1 MVRWFSVFAV
11 LSVAALWGCSS
22 ASGNADDK
30 LLGQIAKSEAE
41 FRRFV
46 DADADVDWLDADVQA
61 VVGELLRGYAEYAN
75 GHRSDSL
82 SIAFL
87 MRRADLL
94 QGKGDA
100 AGAVKQWIDIAE
112 GFPQSASAPEAIFLV
127 GFARESALRDTA
139 GALEAYGELVK
150 TYPLSPWAEQA
161 TLAAKWLTFDEA
173 AIIRA
178 LGGE

>member
-1 MVRWFSVFAV
+1 MVRWSVVFAV
-11 LSVAALWGCSS
+11 LTAAALGGCSG
-22 ASGNADDK
+22 ASGDADAN
-30 LLGQIAKSEAE
+30 LLAQIAESEAQ

-46 DADADVDWLDADVQA
+46 EADADVDWLDESVQS
-61 VVGELLRGYAEYAN
+61 VVGELLRGYAAYAN
-75 GHRSDSL
+75 GHRNDSL
-82 SIAFL
+82 SVAFL

-100 AGAVKQWIDIAE
+100 EGAVAQWIDIAE
-112 GFPQSASAPEAIFLV
+112 GFPKSASAPEAIFCV

-150 TYPLSPWAEQA
+150 AYPQSPWAEQA
-161 TLAAKWLTFDEA
+161 TLAAKWLSFDEK

-178 LGGE
+178 LDGE

>member
-1 MVRWFSVFAV
+1 MRHWMRVVAV
-11 LSVAALWGCSS
+11 LSVAALWGCS
-22 ASGNADDK
+22 NAPSDADAE

-41 FRRFV
+41 FRDFL

-61 VVGELLRGYAEYAN
+61 VVGELLRGYAAYAN

-82 SIAFL
+82 SVAFL

-100 AGAVKQWIDIAE
+100 ERAVKQWIDLAE
-112 GFPQSASAPEAIFLV
+112 GFPQSASAPEAIFRV

-139 GALEAYGELVK
+139 GALEAYAELVK
-150 TYPLSPWAEQA
+150 AYPQSPWAEQA

-178 LGGE
+178 LDGE